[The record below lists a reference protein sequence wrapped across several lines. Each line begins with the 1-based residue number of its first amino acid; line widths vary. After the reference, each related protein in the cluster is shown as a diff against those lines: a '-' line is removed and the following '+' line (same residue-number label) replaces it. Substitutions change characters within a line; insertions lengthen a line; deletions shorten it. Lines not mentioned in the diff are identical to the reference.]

1 MTNSD
6 SAAAPSTEGAVA
18 RVRAAGTASRQRL
31 AELIE
36 TTLNRIFDAPLDIR
50 NGVEALR
57 AIDPTNDAAVAQG
70 AVRKAAEWGAARAVA
85 KVGARYGSKA
95 ASRMVIPLTVAMEF
109 GLNARDG
116 LRELQVLASL
126 LVGRLRA
133 EGYPV
138 EPELVRRTVLAVYLE
153 PGNRPDLRIPL
164 HRRTLHL
171 ARRWTF
177 NTLPLTGRHQA
188 SLVRRRVD
196 TMAGLYLSVLLEDW
210 ARVCAIETS
219 LVPPRQMLEGR
230 IADPG
235 SAGSASPTH

>member
-1 MTNSD
+1 MTRVALWAGRPGPGRA
-6 SAAAPSTEGAVA
+6 SAGALVDA
-18 RVRAAGTASRQRL
+18 DGAS
-31 AELIE
+31 AE
-36 TTLNRIFDAPLDIR
+36 T
-50 NGVEALR
+50 
-57 AIDPTNDAAVAQG
+57 
-70 AVRKAAEWGAARAVA
+70 
-85 KVGARYGSKA
+85 
-95 ASRMVIPLTVAMEF
+95 
-109 GLNARDG
+109 
-116 LRELQVLASL
+116 
-126 LVGRLRA
+126 
-133 EGYPV
+133 
-138 EPELVRRTVLAVYLE
+138 VRRAVLAVYLE
-153 PGNRPDLRIPL
+153 PGHRPDLRIPL